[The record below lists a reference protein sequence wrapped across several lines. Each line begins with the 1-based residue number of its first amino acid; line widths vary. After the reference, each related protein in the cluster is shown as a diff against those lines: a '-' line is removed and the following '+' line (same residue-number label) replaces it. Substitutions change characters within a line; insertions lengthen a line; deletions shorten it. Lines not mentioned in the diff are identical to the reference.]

1 MLDLFGRM
9 TSCGL
14 TMSIQH
20 VTSWW
25 MKSTKP
31 YRPNNMRHFSPSRK
45 QNWHSYRESQGNASD
60 SKSSSLAPNGSSGSI
75 LLFYNRVPTSL
86 LLGPYYLLKTV
97 YCSQGGC
104 KGGDVLGPPRLACHT
119 WWCPCF
125 SVVLESAQ
133 AANRGPSKGAVSA
146 QKALQGSETE
156 TRELLGGTEEN
167 TLSLVF
173 KGHDL

>member
-1 MLDLFGRM
+1 M

-60 SKSSSLAPNGSSGSI
+60 SKSSSLAPNGSGSI

-104 KGGDVLGPPRLACHT
+104 KGGGDVLGPPRLACHY

-125 SVVLESAQ
+125 SVVLEATHETS
-133 AANRGPSKGAVSA
+133 RGPLKGAVSA
-146 QKALQGSETE
+146 QKSHSRVRDGDMGVAGRNG
-156 TRELLGGTEEN
+156 RE
-167 TLSLVF
+167 
-173 KGHDL
+173 